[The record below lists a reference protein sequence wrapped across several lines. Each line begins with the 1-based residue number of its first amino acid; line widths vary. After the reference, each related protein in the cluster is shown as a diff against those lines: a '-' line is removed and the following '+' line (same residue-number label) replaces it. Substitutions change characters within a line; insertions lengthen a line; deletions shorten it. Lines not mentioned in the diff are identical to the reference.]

1 MKLFKKNAAP
11 LLHLAGLDVNLVK
24 ASILPNKF
32 LSIDPLVNDDDLIH
46 HIYDNI

>member
-24 ASILPNKF
+24 VGISF
-32 LSIDPLVNDDDLIH
+32 IDKTSLRLLNSL
-46 HIYDNI
+46 